1 MMLPSLMLFIGVEN
15 YIKIMGCSYKKQG
28 KKRFV
33 FEFITQNNRFNSKI
47 QRRQSENFN
56 PPNTSL

>member
-1 MMLPSLMLFIGVEN
+1 MLPSLMLFIGVEN

-33 FEFITQNNRFNSKI
+33 FEFITENNRFN
-47 QRRQSENFN
+47 FN
-56 PPNTSL
+56 DTTAAERKL